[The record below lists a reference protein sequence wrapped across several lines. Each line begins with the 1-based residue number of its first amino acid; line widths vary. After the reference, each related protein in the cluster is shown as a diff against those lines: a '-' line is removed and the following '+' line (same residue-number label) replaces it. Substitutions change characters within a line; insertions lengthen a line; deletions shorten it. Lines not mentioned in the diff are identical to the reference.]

1 MTNYQEKN
9 TMALFNYRVGEP
21 VDSIPGVS
29 RVPHYPVLRYG
40 LHGDL
45 KIAVFATSFQAEQ
58 AKHALINETGEMA
71 LISRN
76 EAINDI
82 RGLFLGDKRLK
93 IDLSALPHL
102 AQATKPQDVAITIA
116 LAEMT
121 KALNQLELTLEL
133 LQEAR
138 QVVGRAQSM
147 LDSLGQEDCEAG
159 LMIRTLMPKLDR
171 LLDCLCE
178 SDGE

>member
-1 MTNYQEKN
+1 
-9 TMALFNYRVGEP
+9 MALFNYRVGEP

-71 LISRN
+71 LIARN
-76 EAINDI
+76 EAIHDI
-82 RGLFLGDKRLK
+82 RQLFLGDKRLK
-93 IDLSALPHL
+93 IDLSALPHI
-102 AQATKPQDVAITIA
+102 AQATKPQDVALTIA

-121 KALNQLELTLEL
+121 ETLNELSVLRRVIAESVGLSDLLRMGYGVDEGNALL
-133 LQEAR
+133 AK
-138 QVVGRAQSM
+138 
-147 LDSLGQEDCEAG
+147 C
-159 LMIRTLMPKLDR
+159 RTNIVEK
-171 LLDCLCE
+171 E
-178 SDGE
+178 GE